1 MRKEIK
7 YIGFYDLPDAKES
20 RVSTLAAINKMDY
33 IADAINKAGYDV
45 HIVSP
50 SWSSDNGVRA
60 TAQHGGAIQLHPNK
74 KVTFCPTISTGNK
87 ITGYLKIIFSLV
99 WLFFWLVK
107 NVKRNEKII
116 LYHVQWLSLPIRW
129 AKKIKGFQ
137 LILEVEEIYGD
148 VSAIHPYFYV
158 LENKLLASA
167 DKYIFSTELLA
178 QKIKSNKPYIIIYG
192 EYKIYPKLGTPPD
205 DGKIHLLYAG
215 IIDTHKAGAFNAV
228 EAAKYLP
235 DEYEMHI
242 IGFGEVD
249 LLKNTIDEVNNL
261 IGCQVSYDGIL
272 SGEDYITYCQKCH
285 IGLSTQNMDGEYLNS
300 SFPSKILSY
309 MALGL
314 VVVSCNIECVKIS
327 KIGELIYYYD
337 NNNPKEIADA
347 IKSIDFYN
355 LHDSA
360 SEIQKLNEEF
370 VLHLK
375 DIFNEER
382 NN

>member
-7 YIGFYDLPDAKES
+7 YIGFYDLPDAKGG

-33 IADAINKAGYDV
+33 IADVINRVGFDV

-50 SWSSDNGVRA
+50 SWSSGNCVKA
-60 TAQHGGAIQLHPNK
+60 TAQQGGTIQLHPHK
-74 KVTFCPTISTGNK
+74 KVTFCPTFFTKNK
-87 ITGYLKIIFSLV
+87 ITGYPKIINSLV

-107 NVKRNEKII
+107 NVKQNEKIL

-129 AKKIKGFQ
+129 AKRIKDFQ

-167 DKYIFSTELLA
+167 DKYFFSTELLA
-178 QKIKSNKPYIIIYG
+178 QKIKPKQPYIVIYG
-192 EYKIYPKLGTPPD
+192 EYKIFPKLGSPPN

-228 EAAKYLP
+228 ETAKYLS
-235 DEYEMHI
+235 DKYEMHI

-249 LLKNTIDEVNNL
+249 LLKNKIREINKLN
-261 IGCQVSYDGIL
+261 GCQVLFGGML
-272 SGEDYITYCQKCH
+272 SGEEYIKYCQKCNV
-285 IGLSTQNMDGEYLNS
+285 GLSTQNMEGEYLNS

-314 VVVSCNIECVKIS
+314 IVVSCNIECVKVS
-327 KIGELIYYYD
+327 KVGELLYYYN
-337 NNNPKEIADA
+337 NNNPKEIAET
-347 IKSIDFYN
+347 IMSIDFNN
-355 LHDSA
+355 LRDSA
-360 SEIQKLNEEF
+360 SEIHKLDNMF
-370 VLHLK
+370 CVAVSKLLTG
-375 DIFNEER
+375 I
-382 NN
+382 

>member
-7 YIGFYDLPDAKES
+7 YIGFYDLPDSKGG
-20 RVSTLAAINKMDY
+20 RVSAMPLINKMDY
-33 IADAINKAGYDV
+33 IADAINQAGFDV

-50 SWSSDNGVRA
+50 SWSTGNGEKV
-60 TAQHGGAIQLHPNK
+60 TAQKGGTIQLHPHK
-74 KVTFCPTISTGNK
+74 KVTFCPTFNTENK
-87 ITGYLKIIFSLV
+87 LTGYLKIIYSLI

-107 NVKRNEKII
+107 NVKRNEKIL

-148 VSAIHPYFYV
+148 VSAIHPYFNI

-167 DKYIFSTELLA
+167 DYYVLSTELLA
-178 QKIKSNKPYIIIYG
+178 QKIISNKPYIIIYG
-192 EYKIYPKLGTPPD
+192 EYKIYQKLSKLPK

-228 EAAKYLP
+228 EAARYLG
-235 DEYEMHI
+235 ENYVLHV
-242 IGFGEVD
+242 IGFGEID
-249 LLKNTIDEVNNL
+249 LLKKKISEVNALN
-261 IGCQVSYDGIL
+261 GCHVIYDGTL
-272 SGEDYITYCQKCH
+272 NGDDYIKYCQKCH

-327 KIGELIYYYD
+327 KIGELIYYYN
-337 NNNPKEIADA
+337 NNNPKEIAEA
-347 IKSIDFYN
+347 IRSIDFNN

-360 SEIQKLNEEF
+360 SEIQKLNDEF
-370 VLHLK
+370 VIKLNRLLT
-375 DIFNEER
+375 DE
-382 NN
+382 

>member
-1 MRKEIK
+1 MSKEIK
-7 YIGFYDLPDAKES
+7 YIGFYDFPDGNGS
-20 RVSTLAAINKMDY
+20 RVSTLAATNKMDY
-33 IADAINKAGYDV
+33 IADAINQAGYDV
-45 HIVSP
+45 HIVSL
-50 SWSSDNGVRA
+50 SWSSGNGA
-60 TAQHGGAIQLHPNK
+60 KPTLQKGGTIQLHPHK
-74 KVTFCPTISTGNK
+74 KVTFCPTFSTRNR
-87 ITGYLKIIFSLV
+87 ITGYLKIIYSLA

-116 LYHVQWLSLPIRW
+116 LYHVQWLSMPIRW
-129 AKKIKGFQ
+129 AKKIRGFQ

-178 QKIKSNKPYIIIYG
+178 QKIKPNKPYIIIYG
-192 EYKIYPKLGTPPD
+192 EYKIYPKLSISPK

-228 EAAKYLP
+228 EAARYLP
-235 DEYEMHI
+235 DNYVLHV
-242 IGFGEVD
+242 IGFGEID
-249 LLKNTIDEVNNL
+249 LLRKKIREVNAL
-261 IGCQVSYDGIL
+261 SGCHVIYDGTL
-272 SGEDYITYCQKCH
+272 NGDDYIKYCQKCH

-327 KIGELIYYYD
+327 KIGEFIYYYN

-347 IKSIDFYN
+347 IMSIDFNN
-355 LHDSA
+355 LLDSA
-360 SEIQKLNEEF
+360 SEIKKLNDDF
-370 VLHLK
+370 VIALSELLTG
-375 DIFNEER
+375 I
-382 NN
+382 